1 MKKLA
6 IGCGVALL
14 VVGIAA
20 AGVAWYVYRSV
31 ASTVSQFTEL
41 GQIPELERDVRNTS
55 TFTPPASEEL
65 TDAQIDKLLQVQ
77 GAIRE
82 RIGQRITEFETKYR
96 TLAEKKEATV
106 TDLPAIMRAYRDM
119 AATWMDAKRAQVDA
133 LNRAGLSLAEY
144 RWIRDQAYRALGMAY
159 VDLDVGKLVDDARR
173 GITSNAPGE
182 LRGSVEPTGPE
193 SNRQKLEKV
202 RKTLEQNIA
211 LASFGL

>member
-31 ASTVSQFTEL
+31 ASTVSQFAEL
-41 GQIPELERDVRNTS
+41 GQIPDLERDVRNTAS
-55 TFTPPASEEL
+55 FTPPASEEL
-65 TDAQIDKLLQVQ
+65 TDAQVEKLLQVQ

-82 RIGQRITEFETKYR
+82 RIGQRISEFETKYR

-106 TDLPAIMRAYRDM
+106 SDLPAIMRAYRDM

-133 LNRAGLSLAEY
+133 LNKAGLSLAEY
-144 RWIRDQAYRALGMAY
+144 RWIRDQAYSALGVAY

-173 GITSNAPGE
+173 GVTSNAPGD
-182 LRGSVEPTGPE
+182 LRGAVEPTGPE
-193 SNRQKLEKV
+193 SNRLKVEKI

>member
-31 ASTVSQFTEL
+31 ASTVSQFAEL
-41 GQIPELERDVRNTS
+41 GQIPDLDREIRNTS
-55 TFTPPASEEL
+55 PFTPPASEEL
-65 TDAQIDKLLQVQ
+65 TDAQVEKLLQVQ

-82 RIGQRITEFETKYR
+82 KVGQRISEFESKYR
-96 TLAEKKEATV
+96 ALADKKEATV
-106 TDLPAIMRAYRDM
+106 ADLPAILRAYRDM
-119 AATWMDAKRAQVDA
+119 ASTWMDAKRAQIDA
-133 LNRAGLSLAEY
+133 LNRQGLSLEEY
-144 RWIRDQAYRALGMAY
+144 RWIRDQAYRAIGMAY
-159 VDLDVGKLVDDARR
+159 VDLDVSRLVEDARR
-173 GITSNAPGE
+173 GTAGKPHGDF
-182 LRGSVEPTGPE
+182 RGSVEPTGPE
-193 SNRQKLEKV
+193 SNRVKVEKV